1 MKVNNAIR
9 FCDLRSS
16 KEPMAKTLAQI
27 ESQIAKLQLQAE
39 ALRARTVSA
48 VVGQIRALMAE
59 YALTTADLERGPAKK
74 AAKATKAARKS
85 TRSEKGI
92 VSKASTVS
100 SAKPAARAR
109 NGEASSGSA
118 AVEASKA
125 VRSVKASKA
134 SKSSRGD
141 KPAQLV
147 KTTQAK
153 PAGAIKY
160 RDEAGNTWTGRGT
173 RPKWFLAA
181 VAAGKTP
188 EQLLAE

>member
-1 MKVNNAIR
+1 
-9 FCDLRSS
+9 
-16 KEPMAKTLAQI
+16 MAKTLAQI

-39 ALRARTVSA
+39 ALRAKTVSV

-59 YALTTADLERGPAKK
+59 YALTVADLDRTPAKK
-74 AAKATKAARKS
+74 AAKATKAARKAARKS
-85 TRSEKGI
+85 TRSEKEI
-92 VSKASTVS
+92 VSKASKAS
-100 SAKPAARAR
+100 SAKPAPRA
-109 NGEASSGSA
+109 GKAEASSGSA
-118 AVEASKA
+118 AVETSKA

-134 SKSSRGD
+134 NKSSRVA
-141 KPAQLV
+141 KPAKPV

-188 EQLLAE
+188 EQLLAA